1 MAPGGCWSQQPPRGI
16 HSMQYVYGFVWAF
29 PDTLLSVRAG
39 GEFTRNA
46 VKDMKPSAD
55 GGTSETS

>member
-1 MAPGGCWSQQPPRGI
+1 
-16 HSMQYVYGFVWAF
+16 MQYVYGFVWAF

-46 VKDMKPSAD
+46 VPNSF
-55 GGTSETS
+55 GEPELLQSCYPETALSPKLW

>member
-1 MAPGGCWSQQPPRGI
+1 
-16 HSMQYVYGFVWAF
+16 MQYVYGFVWAF